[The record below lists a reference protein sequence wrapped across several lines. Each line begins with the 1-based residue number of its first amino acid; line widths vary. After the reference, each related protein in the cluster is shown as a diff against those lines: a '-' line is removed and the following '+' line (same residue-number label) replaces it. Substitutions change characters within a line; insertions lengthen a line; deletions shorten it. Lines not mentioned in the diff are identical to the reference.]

1 MGFTVRWRVRLSGRR
16 TNGDGSIY
24 RTQDGRWRASITRTD
39 GKRKFL
45 SGKTKEEVAAALRKA
60 QAEHASGTLPVD
72 SKTQLGKFL
81 IQWLDW
87 RRDHVRPSTWRA
99 QEVLVRVHILPD
111 PIAKRALGK
120 LTTGDV
126 DAFLGR
132 LSRKQFS
139 AHRGSANREDVTMK
153 TFSPRSVQMVHN
165 LLKASITQ
173 ARKWKYVAVNV
184 STDATCP
191 TVPEPARNPF
201 DAVEARRIIQSAKE
215 HRLGGLFTV
224 AIALGLRPGEALA
237 LRWEDLTLDG
247 PSPQLVVNHTLTKDL
262 AKKVMIAPPK
272 TRRSARVVALPPTCV
287 AALKERRKGQRE
299 ERLLS
304 GPNWSELI
312 PGLVFETVDGRPIDK
327 DNLGRVWHLLCDKA
341 EVPRRRLY
349 EARHTAATLL
359 LAQGVHARV
368 VMDLLGHSTIK
379 LTMDTYSHVMPA
391 LQREAADAMERALA

>member
-1 MGFTVRWRVRLSGRR
+1 VYGR
-16 TNGDGSIY
+16 
-24 RTQDGRWRASITRTD
+24 
-39 GKRKFL
+39 
-45 SGKTKEEVAAALRKA
+45 TKEEAAAKLRKA
-60 QAEHASGTLPVD
+60 QANLSAGTLSLD
-72 SKTQLGKFL
+72 SKTTLATFL
-81 IQWLDW
+81 TKWLDW

-120 LTTGDV
+120 LTTGDI
-126 DAFLGR
+126 DAFIGR

-139 AHRGSANREDVTMK
+139 AHRGSASKIDPTMK

-173 ARKWKYVAVNV
+173 ARKWGYVAVNV

-191 TVPEPARNPF
+191 TVPEPVRNPF
-201 DAVEARRIIQSAKE
+201 DAEEARRIVHSAKE
-215 HRLGGLFTV
+215 HRLGALFTV

-247 PSPQLVVNHTLTKDL
+247 LSPQLVVNHTLTKDL

-287 AALKERRKGQRE
+287 VALKERRKGQRE

-304 GPNWSELI
+304 GPNWFEPI

-327 DNLGRVWHLLCDKA
+327 DNLGRIWHLLLDKA